1 VPVLALHGSGDMR
14 PSDSGYIIANN
25 STANIAV
32 TIVTGGSAIVEVT
45 KDTTYST
52 DPSTGASKM
61 KLIRETIDNVKYLT
75 EETEDGK
82 KKLYIEGTFLVGD
95 ASQ

>member
-1 VPVLALHGSGDMR
+1 MPVLALHGSGDMG
-14 PSDSGYIIANN
+14 PSDSGHIIANN

-52 DPSTGASKM
+52 A
-61 KLIRETIDNVKYLT
+61 L
-75 EETEDGK
+75 
-82 KKLYIEGTFLVGD
+82 EGI
-95 ASQ
+95 